1 MKYTIL
7 DYLEETAERFP
18 NKTAFA
24 DTKTSVTWVDFVSH
38 AKEKAALIAEYF
50 KPGEAVPIM
59 IEKSVQ
65 TLEYFFGALYAG
77 CFYSYFDATFPD
89 SRLNSMIET
98 LQVKHIIAEKRY
110 EKKFSAL
117 NVTPLFAPEL
127 EEKTTEYSDARRMT
141 IIDTDAV
148 YANFTSGSTGTPK
161 AVVVSHRSVIDF
173 ITCFTEIFGIK
184 SEDNLANQAPFDFDV
199 SVKDIFS
206 GVFTGA
212 TVHLVPKMYFSFHT
226 MLLDYLEEREIS
238 VLIWA
243 VSALCLVSSMDG
255 FDYKIPAKLR
265 MVMFSG
271 EVMPIKQLEI
281 WKKIVPNAEYINL
294 YGPTE
299 ITCNCS
305 YYRIPKDADLSSFT
319 KGVPMG
325 IPFPNERILLLDENN
340 QLVTQTDTEG
350 EVCVSGTCVALGYY
364 NSEKTAE
371 VFVQNPLNSVLF
383 ERIYKTG
390 DLATLG
396 KDGNY
401 YYIGRKDTQIKHMGH
416 RIELGEIENAISAHE
431 NVSRACCIFAD
442 NKITAFYIGRE
453 TDKKELVTLLKI
465 SLPVYMIPS
474 DFIYIDSF
482 PLTKNGKIDKR
493 ALESNIQTTGG
504 YKPCMI
510 TLPFPPNT
518 ALRSI
523 SSTQKWLELA
533 SVKSKSVFQKMQNSA
548 MQSKRTLFWSIC
560 SKTRTFYLKS
570 ARLGNFQSAKKSA

>member
-1 MKYTIL
+1 MKFTIL
-7 DYLEETAERFP
+7 DYLEETAARYP
-18 NKTAFA
+18 DKIAFA
-24 DTKTSVTWVDFVSH
+24 DVNTSVTWSEFVNR
-38 AKEKAALIAEYF
+38 AKEKAAVISKYF
-50 KPGEAVPIM
+50 EPGKAVPVM
-59 IEKSVQ
+59 IEKSVK

-77 CFYSYFDATFPD
+77 CFYSYFDSTFPD

-98 LQVKHIIAEKRY
+98 LELKYIIADSRF
-110 EKKFSAL
+110 EKKLAGL
-117 NVTPLFAPEL
+117 KINPLFYKNL
-127 EEKTTEYSDARRMT
+127 EEEKAEYSDNRRLA

-173 ITCFTEIFGIK
+173 ISVFTEIFGIK
-184 SEDNLANQAPFDFDV
+184 AEDNIANQAPFDFDV

-212 TVHLVPKMYFSFHT
+212 SVHLVPKMYFSFHT
-226 MLLDYLEEREIS
+226 MLLDYLEQREIT

-255 FDYKIPAKLR
+255 FDYKVPSKLR
-265 MVMFSG
+265 MIMFSG

-281 WKKIVPNAEYINL
+281 WKKFVPNAEYINL

-299 ITCNCS
+299 ITCNCT
-305 YYRIPKDADLSSFT
+305 YFRIPKDADLSAYT

-340 QLVTQTDTEG
+340 SLITQPDTEG

-371 VFVQNPLNSVLF
+371 VFVQNPLNKATF

-396 KDGNY
+396 KDGIF

-416 RIELGEIENAISAHE
+416 RIELGEIENAISQHA
-431 NVSRACCIFAD
+431 NITRACCIFAD
-442 NKITAFYIGRE
+442 NKITAFYIGKE
-453 TDKKELVTLLKI
+453 TDKKEIVTLLKS
-465 SLPVYMIPS
+465 SLPVYMVPS
-474 DFIYIDSF
+474 EFLYIEEF
-482 PLTKNGKIDKR
+482 PLTKNGKIDKK
-493 ALESNIQTTGG
+493 ALMEKLNVC
-504 YKPCMI
+504 KD
-510 TLPFPPNT
+510 
-518 ALRSI
+518 
-523 SSTQKWLELA
+523 
-533 SVKSKSVFQKMQNSA
+533 
-548 MQSKRTLFWSIC
+548 
-560 SKTRTFYLKS
+560 
-570 ARLGNFQSAKKSA
+570 

>member
-1 MKYTIL
+1 MKFTVL
-7 DYLEETAERFP
+7 DYLEETASQFP
-18 NKTAFA
+18 DKTAFA
-24 DTKTSVTWVDFVSH
+24 DVNTSITWGELVLR
-38 AKEKAALIAEYF
+38 AKERAAIISTYF
-50 KPGEAVPIM
+50 EPGQAVPVM
-59 IEKSVQ
+59 IEKSVK

-98 LQVKHIIAEKRY
+98 LQVRHIIAEKRY
-110 EKKFSAL
+110 EKKLSNL
-117 NVTPLFAPEL
+117 NITPLFVPDL
-127 EEKTTEYSDARRMT
+127 EAQNASYSDTRKLS

-173 ITCFTEIFGIK
+173 ITCFTELFGIRP
-184 SEDNLANQAPFDFDV
+184 EDNLANQAPFDFDV

-212 TVHLVPKMYFSFHT
+212 TVHLVPKMFFSFP
-226 MLLDYLEEREIS
+226 MKLLDYLEEREIT

-255 FDYKIPAKLR
+255 FDYKVPKKVR

-271 EVMPIKQLEI
+271 EVMPIKQLAI
-281 WKKIVPNAEYINL
+281 WRKFIPNAEYINL

-299 ITCNCS
+299 ITCNCT
-305 YYRIPKDADLSSFT
+305 YYRIPLDENVENYE
-319 KGVPMG
+319 KGIPMG
-325 IPFPNERILLLDENN
+325 VPFPNERILLLDDSEK
-340 QLVTQTDTEG
+340 LVTTPGAEG

-396 KDGNY
+396 TDGNY

-416 RIELGEIENAISAHE
+416 RIELGEIENAITKHS
-431 NVSRACCIFAD
+431 NISRACCIFAD
-442 NKITAFYIGRE
+442 NKITAFYIGNE
-453 TDKKELVTLLKI
+453 TDKKELVTLLKAT
-465 SLPVYMIPS
+465 LPVYMIPS
-474 DFIYIDSF
+474 DFIYIQEF

-493 ALESNIQTTGG
+493 ELEETIHKTGG
-504 YKPCMI
+504 GI
-510 TLPFPPNT
+510 TH
-518 ALRSI
+518 A
-523 SSTQKWLELA
+523 
-533 SVKSKSVFQKMQNSA
+533 
-548 MQSKRTLFWSIC
+548 
-560 SKTRTFYLKS
+560 
-570 ARLGNFQSAKKSA
+570 